1 MTTLRIF
8 TFFSLLT
15 FLINISALGQKQI
28 PLNETNFI
36 GSYSI
41 TISFHKTTH
50 LIFPFNIIYVDLG
63 SGNILAE
70 KVGKVENILKV
81 KAGSAN
87 FPQTNLTVLTSE
99 GKYFSFLVS
108 YVENPQQL
116 SYIFNDE
123 LFSKKSISAEATHL
137 EKHSPL
143 NTSDANF
150 SIANFENV
158 RFSEAQ
164 LEMDARTILQNRKSG
179 KQISSLNGGTM
190 LTLHSLHVKE
200 NIFYLPVD
208 ITNSSNINYDID
220 FIRLYIR
227 DRKIVKRTS
236 YQEQEI
242 QPLYVYNTAQQTIN
256 GKSAIQKVFVLEKFT
271 IPDDKVLVIE
281 MFEKKGGRQ
290 MFCKIKSKYINNA
303 TLFY

>member
-1 MTTLRIF
+1 
-8 TFFSLLT
+8 
-15 FLINISALGQKQI
+15 
-28 PLNETNFI
+28 
-36 GSYSI
+36 
-41 TISFHKTTH
+41 
-50 LIFPFNIIYVDLG
+50 
-63 SGNILAE
+63 
-70 KVGKVENILKV
+70 
-81 KAGSAN
+81 
-87 FPQTNLTVLTSE
+87 
-99 GKYFSFLVS
+99 
-108 YVENPQQL
+108 
-116 SYIFNDE
+116 
-123 LFSKKSISAEATHL
+123 
-137 EKHSPL
+137 
-143 NTSDANF
+143 
-150 SIANFENV
+150 
-158 RFSEAQ
+158 
-164 LEMDARTILQNRKSG
+164 
-179 KQISSLNGGTM
+179 M